1 MTKEQICDEVISL
14 LNESGGSL
22 RLLDISKSLKI
33 KSDSKEYEKL
43 VEALELMVE
52 QEVVEKNSRRRYSL
66 RGFSSNSGIVGTLR
80 MVDKSGIVETN
91 DAEYP
96 TIVIQSKFLHT
107 ALDGDDVRV
116 KLILQNKKNK
126 IRGEIVEVINR
137 NTANITGTV
146 DFDGNFYFLI
156 PDQKNLKIDFLIPT
170 NSLAGA
176 RHGDKV
182 NAEFI
187 RWDNPNKNPQVKI
200 KEIIGRAGDPVVE
213 YETIMK
219 EFNLPYE
226 FPKEVLNEIKSI
238 KPPTNRKVAGRLD
251 LRKETIIT
259 IDPTTAKDFDDAVSL
274 KKLDNG
280 NYLLGVH
287 IADVT
292 HYVLENSALDK
303 EALKR
308 GNSVYLVD
316 RVVSMLPEELSNFVC
331 SLNPNEPR
339 FTFTVLMEIDS
350 KMDVVDYKIT
360 PAIINSKRRF
370 SYDEVQDIID
380 TESGD
385 YAELVLDLAALT
397 KKIRAKRITDGSIN
411 FDTKEVKYILNEDKF
426 PVDVEIHKTT
436 ESTALIEECMLLANK
451 TVALHLKKLST
462 VYKTSTPLPFLYRIH
477 DEPKPDGL
485 IEALDFIRSL
495 GYRVNKKR
503 IEPADINEIL
513 QRVRYH
519 PENAVINQ
527 VIIRAMAKAVYS
539 SANIG
544 HYGLGFSDYSHFT
557 SPIRRYPDLMVHR
570 LLKEYS
576 EGKPDT
582 KRLKKLRELATV
594 VASHTSATE
603 RQAMEAE
610 RESTKLAS
618 VIFASTMVGEVFDG
632 TISGVVQYGVFV
644 VVDTI
649 YCEGLLHTRDMK
661 HDYYSFDAKRLRI
674 TGRRTNRS
682 YALGSKVR
690 VQIIKAN
697 IEKRQIDLM
706 LIEEEEDD

>member
-1 MTKEQICDEVISL
+1 MTKEQICDEIISL
-14 LNESGGSL
+14 LSNSGGSL

-33 KSDSKEYEKL
+33 KSDSKNYEKL
-43 VEALELMVE
+43 VEALNLMVE

-66 RGFSSNSGIVGTLR
+66 RGFGSNSGIIGTLR

-96 TIVIQSKFLHT
+96 TIIIQNKFLHT
-107 ALDGDDVRV
+107 ALDGDEVRV
-116 KLILQNKKNK
+116 KLILQKKKNK
-126 IRGEIVEVINR
+126 IKGEIVEVINR
-137 NTANITGTV
+137 NTLNITGTV

-182 NAEFI
+182 NAEFV

-213 YETIMK
+213 YEAIMK
-219 EFNLPYE
+219 EFNLPNE

-238 KPPTNRKVAGRLD
+238 KSPANRKVAGRLD

-259 IDPTTAKDFDDAVSL
+259 IDPATAKDFDDAVSL
-274 KKLDNG
+274 QKLDNG
-280 NYLLGVH
+280 NSLLGVH
-287 IADVT
+287 IADVS
-292 HYVLENSALDK
+292 HYVLENSAIDK

-316 RVVSMLPEELSNFVC
+316 RVVPMLPEELSNFIC

-385 YAELVLDLAALT
+385 FAELVLDLAALT
-397 KKIRAKRITDGSIN
+397 KKIRAKRIADGSIN

-436 ESTALIEECMLLANK
+436 EATALIEECMLLANK
-451 TVALHLKKLST
+451 IVALHLKKLSAQ
-462 VYKTSTPLPFLYRIH
+462 YKVSSPLPFLYRIH

-485 IEALDFIRSL
+485 AEALEFIRSL

-503 IEPADINEIL
+503 IEPADINELL
-513 QRVRYH
+513 QRVRYQ

-570 LLKEYS
+570 LLKEYI
-576 EGKPDT
+576 EGKPDI

-661 HDYYSFDAKRLRI
+661 HDYYQFDAKKLRI
-674 TGRRTNRS
+674 TGRRSNRS

-706 LIEEEEDD
+706 LIEDGEGK